1 MVKTFFAFQDM
12 GVEVD
17 RPIEVFNKDADI
29 GTRCYERLKGITL
42 EDEWTHRIDKLIKN
56 HNITFRKV
64 EATEFVELIKNAK
77 NVTAR
82 L

>member
-17 RPIEVFNKDADI
+17 RPVAVFNRDADI
-29 GTRCYERLKGITL
+29 GTRCYELLKGNTL
-42 EDEWTHRIDKLIKN
+42 IDAWTKEMDEIIKI